1 MIVEHLWHTNPT
13 HRSKARPATPAS
25 DENLTLAC
33 VFTETAAFELYPDYL
48 NKVDAETVLL
58 KTEDF
63 PDQKRAPSTPNSSIY
78 NRNPFSQA
86 GRRRFEPGLPLHLF
100 NNLQL

>member
-1 MIVEHLWHTNPT
+1 V
-13 HRSKARPATPAS
+13 AREDPS
-25 DENLTLAC
+25 
-33 VFTETAAFELYPDYL
+33 
-48 NKVDAETVLL
+48 L

-86 GRRRFEPGLPLHLF
+86 GRRRFDPGLPLHIF
-100 NNLQL
+100 NNLHTLAAPDEPTFRGNEVAGNPEAIDK